1 MKNMQNISQNERW
14 LSKVLGFQLNILTL
28 TLSLSFKKNR
38 RQCLIINSVDW
49 CCMG

>member
-28 TLSLSFKKNR
+28 SLSFKKNR